1 MRKKSYAKI
10 TLSLYAYRED
20 NILKFKDQEGNTIEL
35 ELVAELYV
43 NKNKYVV
50 LAPLDENAEDEYI
63 YRVDLD
69 KDGNKEWNII
79 EEDKE
84 FLEVKKEYKKLLY

>member
-1 MRKKSYAKI
+1 MK
-10 TLSLYAYRED
+10 D

>member
-1 MRKKSYAKI
+1 MK
-10 TLSLYAYRED
+10 D

-63 YRVDLD
+63 YRVDSD